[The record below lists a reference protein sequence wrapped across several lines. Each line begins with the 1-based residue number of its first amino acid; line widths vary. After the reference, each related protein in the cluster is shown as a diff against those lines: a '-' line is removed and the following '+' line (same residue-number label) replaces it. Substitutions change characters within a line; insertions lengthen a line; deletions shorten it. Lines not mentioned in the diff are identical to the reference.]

1 MLTVEAEPRVDSP
14 TSAPFFLIK
23 GQTGNLKTSWQHDD
37 GQTTNCQRLPSLSL
51 WVCMLPAPLFFLEAS
66 ADRIAQ
72 DLALLA
78 LLLIPAIPSGNPK
91 VHVVNKDKT
100 TIDCTPNLH
109 YFFSWWEIRQILA
122 PSPSCLTFGSKP
134 SRGNKIPGQPQSL
147 HPQKPYLGGFKGH
160 FESHFLHVWPRI

>member
-78 LLLIPAIPSGNPK
+78 LLLIPAIPSGNLK

-109 YFFSWWEIRQILA
+109 YFFSWWEIRQI
-122 PSPSCLTFGSKP
+122 TFRSKP
-134 SRGNKIPGQPQSL
+134 SRGNKNQSL